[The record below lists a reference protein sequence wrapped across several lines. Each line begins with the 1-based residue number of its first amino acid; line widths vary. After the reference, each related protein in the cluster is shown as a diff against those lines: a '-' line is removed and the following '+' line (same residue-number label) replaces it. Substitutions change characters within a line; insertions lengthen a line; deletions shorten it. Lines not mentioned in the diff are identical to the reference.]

1 MTNRWV
7 LVSLAAVTMVVAA
20 SAASLAQ
27 QQRSPFPDPRVYNE
41 ELTPGQIQRAQE
53 PDVTART
60 GFEPSRRVPKQT
72 PAEPAR
78 AVACS
83 GAFAKDSNHL
93 KLATAYKTQNVVF
106 TEVNAGE
113 GKILMATVLF
123 PKDPKR
129 RLEVWWQNEAARA
142 GTYLIVI
149 NDKST
154 WAGPKGVRLGQQLV
168 ALERANGKPF
178 KLRGFD
184 KDNVGV
190 VSDWQGGTLAS
201 LTGGCKLGV
210 YLRPDSKAP
219 QQARDQVPSSAEFAS
234 NDATVK
240 AIKPTVSEIIIGY

>member
-1 MTNRWV
+1 MTNRRD
-7 LVSLAAVTMVVAA
+7 LLSLAATISVVAA
-20 SAASLAQ
+20 PAASLA
-27 QQRSPFPDPRVYNE
+27 QQRSPFPDPRVYSE
-41 ELTPGQIQRAQE
+41 ELTPGQIQRAKE
-53 PDVTART
+53 PDVTPLT
-60 GFEPSRRVPKQT
+60 GFEPSRRVPKHA

-93 KLATAYKTQNVVF
+93 KVATAYKTQNVVF
-106 TEVNAGE
+106 TEVNAGQ
-113 GKILMATVLF
+113 GKTLMATVLF

-129 RLEVWWQNEAARA
+129 RLEVWWHNQAARA

-154 WAGPKGVRLGQQLV
+154 WAGPKGVRLGQQLA

-184 KDNVGV
+184 KDNVGT
-190 VSDWQGGTLAS
+190 VSDWDGGALAS
-201 LTGGCKLGV
+201 LTGGCKVGV
-210 YLRPDSKAP
+210 YLRSDPKAP
-219 QQARDQVPSSAEFAS
+219 QQAREQIASSAEFAS
-234 NDATVK
+234 NDASVK